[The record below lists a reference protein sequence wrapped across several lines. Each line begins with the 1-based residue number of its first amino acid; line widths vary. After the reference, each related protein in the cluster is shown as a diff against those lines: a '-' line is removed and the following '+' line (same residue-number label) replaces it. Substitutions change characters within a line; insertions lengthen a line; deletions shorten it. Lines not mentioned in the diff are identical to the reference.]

1 MEKNN
6 DAQQK
11 LAAPSTTTTM
21 PSMSEKWQILSK
33 IYTNPLSPG
42 GYAGADALFKAVKQL
57 QPRNRRGDKITRK
70 DVIDFL
76 EANRTYSLFKQ
87 RRLRFPRS
95 RTVPSGYFSDAQ
107 ADLAGII
114 FLEHIF

>member
-11 LAAPSTTTTM
+11 LTAPSTTTM

-57 QPRNRRGDKITRK
+57 QPRNRRDKITRK

-76 EANRTYSLFKQ
+76 E
-87 RRLRFPRS
+87 
-95 RTVPSGYFSDAQ
+95 
-107 ADLAGII
+107 
-114 FLEHIF
+114 EHIVCSNSGENNSKGCH

>member
-6 DAQQK
+6 DAQK
-11 LAAPSTTTTM
+11 VTAAAAGSTETTM
-21 PSMSEKWQILSK
+21 PEKWQILSK

-42 GYAGADALFKAVKQL
+42 GYAGADALFKEVNHL
-57 QPRNRRGDKITRK
+57 QQNKRREKITRK
-70 DVIDFL
+70 DVMEFL

-107 ADLAGII
+107 ADLAGT
-114 FLEHIF
+114 FFMRKK